1 MSSVLHNL
9 FGHSGSL
16 RAAPVDG
23 AMELC
28 FFIYIHQEPAVET
41 KTHLRH
47 LKTKSYLNI
56 II

>member
-41 KTHLRH
+41 QTHLRH